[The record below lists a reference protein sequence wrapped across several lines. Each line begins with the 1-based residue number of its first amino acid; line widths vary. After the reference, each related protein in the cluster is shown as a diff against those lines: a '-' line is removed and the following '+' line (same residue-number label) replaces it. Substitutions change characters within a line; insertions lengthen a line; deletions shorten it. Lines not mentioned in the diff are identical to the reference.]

1 MALKRVSGPA
11 LEPLTLAEVK
21 AHLNVDHNAQ
31 DGLIESIYMRGAR
44 EHAEGY
50 LKRALITQI
59 WQWKRDGFGAHVL
72 ELPLSPVQTVDSIA
86 YVDSAGV
93 TQTWGAANYQVDVD
107 SEPGRVSPAFGYQWP
122 LPDYRLNAVSIT
134 FTAGY
139 GDAAAVPAAVKS
151 AMLLHIGRMNEYREE
166 VITGTIVAEI
176 PMGYEALMFPYRV
189 WM

>member
-11 LEPLTLAEVK
+11 VEPLTLAEAK
-21 AHLNVDHNAQ
+21 AHLRVDHTVDDA
-31 DGLIESIYMRGAR
+31 LITELIKAAR

-50 LKRALITQI
+50 LKRVLITQV
-59 WQWKRDGFGAHVL
+59 WQWKRDGFGHHAL
-72 ELPLSPVQTVDSIA
+72 ELPLSAAQSVDSIQ

-93 TQTWGAANYQVDVD
+93 TQTWAAANYQVDLD

-122 LPDYRLNAVSIT
+122 LPDTRFNAVIIT
-134 FTAGY
+134 FTVGY
-139 GDAAAVPAAVKS
+139 GAAGSSVPAPIKQAL
-151 AMLLHIGRMNEYREE
+151 LLHIGHMHERREQT
-166 VITGTIVAEI
+166 ISGTIIAEI